1 MTVHDPHMSPRKP
14 ALRKASTA
22 WMEALASTATI
33 SDAPHRVLADVIA
46 DLAAQNGDA
55 AALLSDLESFT
66 FSALAARM
74 HQYEHWA
81 LTQNLLPGDTVA
93 LLMGNRPDY
102 VACWMGL
109 SRAGLV
115 VALINPSQ
123 RGAALQHSLT
133 IATAKAMIVEDTLA
147 EALDGIAL
155 PPDLKIWVHGEPRG
169 GLARLQDALD
179 DLPLTAPAHRRR
191 VSITDRALLIYT
203 SGTTGLPKAA
213 IVSHRRVLNWAF
225 WFKGLMGYTPQD
237 RLYNCLPLCHSVGG
251 VVAVAATLVG
261 GGSTVIV
268 PKFSA
273 SRFWSDIRRWDCTAF
288 QYIGEL
294 CRYLL
299 AQAPAADD
307 TQHGL
312 RVAVGNGLRADI
324 WQAFQQR
331 FCLPQIV
338 EFYAST
344 EGTFSLYNVEGTVGS
359 IGRIPP
365 FLRHRFK
372 IVLVKQDAE
381 TGEPLRGADGLCV
394 AAGVNEPGEALGHI
408 AEDAIFE
415 GYTDAQSTHRKVL
428 ANVLRPGDRWFR
440 TGDLMRMDAAGN
452 YFFMDRLGDTFR
464 WKGENVSTLEVAN
477 HLSAAP
483 GVSDAVVYGVDV
495 PSTDGKAG
503 MALLTVTP
511 AFDLTHFAAHARHH
525 LPPYAVPVFLRLGA
539 AAAVTDTFKHRKADL
554 LREGYDPAAVNDPL
568 FVLEGGA
575 YQPLDSGRLAR
586 LMSGAIKL

>member
-1 MTVHDPHMSPRKP
+1 MTAYDPHLIPHTP
-14 ALRKASTA
+14 VQRKASTA
-22 WMEALASTATI
+22 WMEALAATATI
-33 SDAPHRVLADVIA
+33 SETPQRVLADVIE
-46 DLAAQNGDA
+46 DLAAQHGDA
-55 AALLSDLESFT
+55 AALLSDLECFS

-81 LTQNLLPGDTVA
+81 LKQNLSPGDTVA
-93 LLMGNRPDY
+93 LLMSNRPDY

-133 IATAKAMIVEDTLA
+133 ICTAKALLVQDTLA
-147 EALDGIAL
+147 EALECIAL
-155 PPDLKIWVHGEPRG
+155 PPDLKVWVHGVARG
-169 GLARLQDALD
+169 GSARLQDALD
-179 DLPLTAPAHRRR
+179 DLPVTAPPQRRS
-191 VSITDRALLIYT
+191 VSISDRALLIYT

-213 IVSHRRVLNWAF
+213 IVSHRRILNWAF
-225 WFKGLMGYTPQD
+225 WFKGLLGYTAQD

-261 GGSTVIV
+261 GGSTVIA

-299 AQAPAADD
+299 AQAPAANDR
-307 TQHGL
+307 QHGM

-331 FCLPQIV
+331 FALPQIV

-344 EGTFSLYNVEGTVGS
+344 EGTFSLYNVEGTAGS

-394 AAGVNEPGEALGHI
+394 AAGVNEPGEALGHM
-408 AEDAIFE
+408 ADDAVFE

-428 ANVLRPGDRWFR
+428 ADVLRTGDRWFR

-452 YFFMDRLGDTFR
+452 YYFVDRLGDTFR

-477 HLSAAP
+477 HLSSAP

-511 AFDLTHFAAHARHH
+511 SFDMARFTAHVRQH
-525 LPPYAVPVFLRLGA
+525 LPPYAVPAFLRLGA
-539 AAAVTDTFKHRKADL
+539 AAEVTDTFKHRKAEL
-554 LREGYDPAAVNDPL
+554 VREGYDPATVNDPL
-568 FVLEGGA
+568 FVLDSGA
-575 YQPLDSGRLAR
+575 YRQLDTAR
-586 LMSGAIKL
+586 LVRLHSGAIKL